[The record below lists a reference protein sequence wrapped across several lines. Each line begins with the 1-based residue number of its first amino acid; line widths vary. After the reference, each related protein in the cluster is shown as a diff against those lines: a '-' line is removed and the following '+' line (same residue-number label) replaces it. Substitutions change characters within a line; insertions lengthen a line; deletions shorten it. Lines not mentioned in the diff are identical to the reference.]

1 VNTQI
6 QSLFRLM
13 AIGFAVLVSMTAYW
27 QIWAAD
33 SLATREDNARLIY
46 RQLEIRRGLIYASNG
61 RTVLARNRSR
71 RRDGFTIY
79 TRVYPFGGLFAHV
92 LGYNTIDQ
100 GRSGIELADNDFL
113 TAANDSLATQ
123 LRNFGDSLRGQTVTG
138 DNLVTSLSVPAQ
150 KAAARGMAGN
160 VGAVV
165 AMQPSTGRVLAM
177 YSNPTFNPNSV
188 VKNFARL
195 NRSKSGAPLL
205 NRATQGLYAPGST
218 FKTVTATAALN
229 TGLYTPFTPTINA
242 FGSCLQPSQQFPIF
256 VPLCNASG
264 ESFGSVTLSVALT
277 QSINTVFAQVG
288 LKLGAARM
296 LDYMQRFG
304 FFSKPALDFPA
315 DELATSGRYGNGHLL
330 GLHTHLDVARL
341 AIGQERLGVT
351 PFQMAE
357 VASTIADGGMLMQ
370 PTLIDRALQPG
381 GSVDYRAS
389 PHPIDRVMSSNTA
402 KELGAMMQNVVDE
415 GTGQAANLGGLTTVA
430 GKTGTAET
438 GVQGINTAWFIAFAP
453 VDHPRIAVAVV
464 VEHTPLFG
472 GQVAAPIAASVIKAY
487 LTGSVAQ

>member
-6 QSLFRLM
+6 RSLFRLV
-13 AIGFAVLVSMTAYW
+13 AIGFAVLISMTAYW

-33 SLATREDNARLIY
+33 SLATRQDNARLIY

-61 RTVLARNRSR
+61 RTLLAENRSR
-71 RRDGFTIY
+71 RQDGFTIY
-79 TRVYPFGGLFAHV
+79 TRVYPYAGLFAHV

-113 TAANDSLATQ
+113 TAANDDLATQ
-123 LRNFGDSLRGQTVTG
+123 LRNLGDSLRGQTVTG

-150 KAAARGMAGN
+150 KAAARGMAGK

-177 YSNPTFNPNSV
+177 YSNPTFNPNDV
-188 VKNFARL
+188 VKDFARL
-195 NRSKSGAPLL
+195 NKASSGSPLL

-229 TGLYTPFTPTINA
+229 TGLYTPNSTINA

-256 VPLCNASG
+256 VQLCNASG
-264 ESFGSVTLSVALT
+264 ESYGVIPLTEALT
-277 QSINTVFAQVG
+277 YSVNTVFAQVG

-296 LDYMQRFG
+296 IDYMQRFG

-315 DELATSGRYGNGHLL
+315 DEMAVSGRYANGHML
-330 GLHTHLDVARL
+330 GRTSHMDVARL

-357 VASTIADGGMLMQ
+357 VASTIADGGQLMQ
-370 PTLIDRALQPG
+370 PTLVDRAVQPG
-381 GSVDYRAS
+381 GSVDYKAS
-389 PHPIDRVMSSNTA
+389 PHVIDRVMSPNTA
-402 KELGAMMQNVVDE
+402 KELGVMMQKVVDE
-415 GTGQAANLGGLTTVA
+415 GTGQSANLGGLTTVA

-438 GVQGINTAWFIAFAP
+438 GVPGINTAWFIAFAP
-453 VDHPRIAVAVV
+453 VDHPRIAVAVAI
-464 VEHTPLFG
+464 EHTPLYG
-472 GQVAAPIAASVIKAY
+472 GQVAAPIAAAVIKAY

>member
-1 VNTQI
+1 MNAQI
-6 QSLFRLM
+6 RSLFRLM
-13 AIGFAVLVSMTAYW
+13 AAGFAVLVSMTAYW

-33 SLATREDNARLIY
+33 SLATRQDNARLIY
-46 RQLEIRRGLIYASNG
+46 RQLEIKRGLIYASNG
-61 RTVLARNRSR
+61 RTVLARNQSR

-79 TRVYPFGGLFAHV
+79 TRVYPYAGLFAHV
-92 LGYNTIDQ
+92 IGYNTIDQ

-113 TAANDSLATQ
+113 TAANNNLATQ
-123 LRNFGDSLRGQTVTG
+123 LRNLGDSLRGQTVTG
-138 DNLVTSLSVPAQ
+138 DNLITSLSVPAQ
-150 KAAARGMAGN
+150 KAAARGMAGK

-165 AMQPSTGRVLAM
+165 AMQPSSGRVLAM
-177 YSNPTFNPNSV
+177 YSNPTFNPNTV
-188 VKNFARL
+188 VQSFAKL
-195 NRSKSGAPLL
+195 NRASSGSPLL

-218 FKTVTATAALN
+218 FKTVTATAALD
-229 TGLYTPFTPTINA
+229 TGLYTPNSTINA

-264 ESFGSVTLSVALT
+264 ETFGTVTLSYALT

-296 LDYMQRFG
+296 TDYMQRFG
-304 FFSKPALDFPA
+304 FYSKPALDFPA
-315 DELATSGRYGNGHLL
+315 DELATSGRYANGHLL
-330 GLHTHLDVARL
+330 GRLTHVDVARL
-341 AIGQERLGVT
+341 AIGQERLAVT

-357 VASTIADGGMLMQ
+357 VASTVADGGLLMQ
-370 PTLIDRALQPG
+370 PTLVDRAEQPG
-381 GSVDYRAS
+381 GSVDYKAS
-389 PHPIDRVMSSNTA
+389 PHVIDRVMSTTTA
-402 KELGAMMQNVVDE
+402 QELARMMQNVVDE

-438 GVQGINTAWFIAFAP
+438 GVPGINTAWFIAFAP
-453 VDHPRIAVAVV
+453 VQHPRIAVAVT

>member
-1 VNTQI
+1 MNTQI
-6 QSLFRLM
+6 RSLFRLI
-13 AIGFAVLVSMTAYW
+13 AIGFAVLISMTAYW

-33 SLATREDNARLIY
+33 SLATRQDNARLIY
-46 RQLEIRRGLIYASNG
+46 RQLEIKRGLIYASNG
-61 RTVLARNRSR
+61 RTVLARNHSQ

-79 TRVYPFGGLFAHV
+79 TRVYPYAGLFAHV

-100 GRSGIELADNDFL
+100 GRSGLELADNDFL
-113 TAANDSLATQ
+113 TAANDNLATQ
-123 LRNFGDSLRGQTVTG
+123 LRNLGDSLRGQTVTG

-150 KAAARGMAGN
+150 KAAARGMAGK

-165 AMQPSTGRVLAM
+165 AIQPATGRVLAM

-188 VKNFARL
+188 VQNFARL
-195 NRSKSGAPLL
+195 NKASSGSPLL

-229 TGLYTPFTPTINA
+229 AGLYTPSSTINA

-256 VPLCNASG
+256 APLCNASG
-264 ESFGSVTLSVALT
+264 ESFGTVTLSYALT

-288 LKLGAARM
+288 LKLGATRM
-296 LDYMQRFG
+296 TQYMQRFG
-304 FFSKPALDFPA
+304 FFSKPTLDFPA
-315 DELATSGRYGNGHLL
+315 DEMAASGRYANGHAL
-330 GLHTHLDVARL
+330 GLHSHMDVARV
-341 AIGQERLGVT
+341 AIGQERLAVT

-357 VASTIADGGMLMQ
+357 VAATIANGGQMMQ
-370 PTLIDRALQPG
+370 PTLVDKATQPG
-381 GSVDYRAS
+381 GSVDYRAT
-389 PHPIDRVMSSNTA
+389 PHPLDRVMSTTTA
-402 KELGAMMQNVVDE
+402 QELGVMMQNVVDE

-438 GVQGINTAWFIAFAP
+438 GVAGINTAWFIAFAP

>member
-1 VNTQI
+1 VNAQI
-6 QSLFRLM
+6 RSLFRLM
-13 AIGFAVLVSMTAYW
+13 AIGFAVLISMTAYW

-33 SLATREDNARLIY
+33 SLATRQDNARLIY

-61 RTVLARNRSR
+61 RTVLAKNRSR

-79 TRVYPFGGLFAHV
+79 TRVYPYAGLFAHV
-92 LGYNTIDQ
+92 IGYNTIDQ

-113 TAANDSLATQ
+113 TAANDNLATQ
-123 LRNFGDSLRGQTVTG
+123 LRNLGDSLRGQTVTG

-150 KAAARGMAGN
+150 KAAARGMAGK

-165 AMQPSTGRVLAM
+165 ALQPSTFRVLAM
-177 YSNPTFNPNSV
+177 YSNPTFNPNTV
-188 VKNFARL
+188 VENFARL
-195 NRSKSGAPLL
+195 NRARSGAPLL

-229 TGLYTPFTPTINA
+229 TGLYTPTTTINA
-242 FGSCLQPSQQFPIF
+242 FGSCLQPSAQFPIF

-264 ESFGSVTLSVALT
+264 ESFPGSVTLTYALT

-288 LKLGAARM
+288 LKLGSSRM
-296 LDYMQRFG
+296 IQYMQRFG

-315 DELATSGRYGNGHLL
+315 DELAASGRYANGHML
-330 GLHTHLDVARL
+330 GLHTHMDVARL

-357 VASTIADGGMLMQ
+357 VAATIGNGGLLMQ
-370 PTLIDRALQPG
+370 PTLIDRAVQPG
-381 GSVDYRAS
+381 GSVDYKAS
-389 PHPIDRVMSSNTA
+389 PHVIDRVMSSTTA
-402 KELGAMMQNVVDE
+402 QELGGMMQNVVDE

-438 GVQGINTAWFIAFAP
+438 GVPGINTAWFIAFAP
-453 VDHPRIAVAVV
+453 VQHPRIAVAVV